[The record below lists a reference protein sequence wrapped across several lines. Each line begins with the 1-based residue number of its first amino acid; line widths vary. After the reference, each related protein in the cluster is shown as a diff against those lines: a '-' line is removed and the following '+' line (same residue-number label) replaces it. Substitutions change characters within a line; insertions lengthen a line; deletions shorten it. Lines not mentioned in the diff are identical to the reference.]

1 MGCAIRGRN
10 RRWPNG
16 VIPFVFD
23 TGDFP
28 AESNQRQIV
37 QRAIDHWN
45 TNSVIN
51 LIPHTDQKD
60 WVRFVMG
67 PKCQSRV
74 GRRRGEQ
81 IISCAVGPFRGRGSV
96 THEIG
101 HAVGLNHEHSRP
113 DRNSFV
119 SVPGNLT
126 PKVDY
131 ERKKDSIA
139 LGEYDYGSIM
149 HYGTETG
156 LSTTQTIPPGVTVGQ
171 RRGLSLTDRQS
182 VLQMYQPTWVISR
195 DGTRRW
201 EPINVSKIGPKHLM
215 LADFTGNG
223 LADVF
228 RATGSQWN
236 LSDDGVERLRRLN
249 RSTLRLRDLAFGDF
263 NGDGITDVF
272 RANGTNWFVSSGG
285 TGPWTRINR
294 SAARVGSLLFGDFSG
309 DGITDV
315 FRANGTN
322 WFISSGGTGSWT
334 KINTSS
340 LRVQDLRVGDFNGDG
355 TSDIFRATGR
365 KWQISRGGRGQ
376 WATINSSS
384 FRVGDLR
391 FADFNGDG
399 QTDIFRTNGRHW
411 FVSFGGRGSWTKINT
426 SREPLARL
434 LFADFTGNGKT
445 DVFTQFGPAV

>member
-16 VIPFVFD
+16 VIPFFFD

-263 NGDGITDVF
+263 
-272 RANGTNWFVSSGG
+272 
-285 TGPWTRINR
+285 
-294 SAARVGSLLFGDFSG
+294 SG

-340 LRVQDLRVGDFNGDG
+340 VRVQDLRVGDFNGDG